1 MLSFG
6 AIFYILGW
14 VLSCFGL
21 MMIAP
26 AALSWGYQDDHSIAF
41 LNTMITTVFIGGLFI
56 LLNRNAEKRL
66 SHKDGFFLTLLTW
79 VTLSFAGAAPL
90 YFSGTAPSFI
100 DAFFEAVSGLTTTGA
115 TVLSGLDDMDH
126 GILLWR
132 SLMQW
137 LGGMG
142 IIVLA
147 IAVLPFLGVGGMQ
160 LYKSE
165 MPGVEADKL
174 QPRLRETAKM
184 LWIVYV
190 CITIVCAACYNLA
203 GMNTFDAITHALTTA
218 ATGGYSTHDASF
230 AYFNSVWIE
239 GICIFFMLVGA
250 VNYSLHYLFLSG
262 ADLKV
267 YFANSELRTFLT
279 IVLIAVGFIFFTLV
293 GSQYMTADNALRQ
306 SLFNVVSVMT
316 TTGYT
321 TANYGAWPVFV
332 SLVML
337 ALMFIGGSTG
347 STAGG
352 MKVMRIMLIV
362 KQGAKELSR
371 LIHPRGVSRIK
382 IGFQNIPDHVMQAVW
397 SFAGLYI
404 LIFIILSM
412 AISSYGIDQ
421 ITAFSAAG
429 ATLTGLGPGLGDVG
443 PASNYGHLPDG
454 VKFLLCLSMLLGR
467 LEIFT
472 ILVIFMPAFWKK

>member
-1 MLSFG
+1 MSYG

-14 VLSCFGL
+14 VLTFFGF
-21 MMIAP
+21 MMLAP
-26 AALSWGYQDDHSIAF
+26 ALLSWGYHDNHMFAF
-41 LNTMITTVFIGGLFI
+41 INTLLATTFVGSLCIV
-56 LLNRNAEKRL
+56 LNRKADRSL
-66 SHKDGFFLTLLTW
+66 SHRDGFFLTLLTW
-79 VTLSFAGAAPL
+79 LTLSLVGAAPL
-90 YFSGTAPSFI
+90 YFSGVVPSFI

-115 TVLSGLDDMDH
+115 SVLSGLDTMDH
-126 GILLWR
+126 GVLLWR

-184 LWIVYV
+184 LWIVYL
-190 CITIVCAACYNLA
+190 CITVTCAACYSLA
-203 GMNTFDAITHALTTA
+203 GMTTFDAITHALTTA

-230 AYFNSVWIE
+230 SYFDSVMIE
-239 GICIFFMLVGA
+239 GICIFFMIVGA
-250 VNYSLHYLFLSG
+250 INYSLHYLFLSG
-262 ADLKV
+262 SGWRV
-267 YFANSELRTFLT
+267 YFSNIELRTFLT
-279 IVLIAVGFIFFTLV
+279 IVFFAVTFIVLTLLA
-293 GSQYMTADNALRQ
+293 SEYMGVEDSIRRA
-306 SLFNVVSVMT
+306 LFNVVSVVT
-316 TTGYT
+316 TTGYA
-321 TANYGAWPVFV
+321 TADYGAWPVFA

-362 KQGAKELSR
+362 KQGAKELAR
-371 LIHPRGVSRIK
+371 LIHPRGISRIK
-382 IGFQNIPDHVMQAVW
+382 IGTQNIPDHVMQAVW

-404 LIFIILSM
+404 LIFILLSM

-429 ATLTGLGPGLGDVG
+429 ATLTGLGPGLGEVG
-443 PASNYGHLPDG
+443 PSSNYGHLPDG
-454 VKFLLCLSMLLGR
+454 VKLLLCLSMLLGR

-472 ILVIFMPAFWKK
+472 ILVIFTPAFWKK

>member
-1 MLSFG
+1 MLAFG

-14 VLSCFGL
+14 VLSFFGL

-26 AALSWGYQDDHSIAF
+26 ALLSWGYHDNHMFAF
-41 LNTMITTVFIGGLFI
+41 INTMFCTTFVGGLCI
-56 LLNRNAEKRL
+56 LLNKNAEKSL

-79 VTLSFAGAAPL
+79 ITLSIVGAIPL
-90 YFSGTAPSFI
+90 YFSGVVPNFV

-115 TVLSGLDDMDH
+115 SVLSGLDNMDH
-126 GILLWR
+126 GVLLWR

-190 CITIVCAACYNLA
+190 CITVSCAACYNLA
-203 GMNTFDAITHALTTA
+203 GMTTFDAINHALTTA

-230 AYFNSVWIE
+230 AYFDSVLIE
-239 GICIFFMLVGA
+239 CICIFFMIVGA
-250 VNYSLHYLFLSG
+250 INYSLHYLFLSG
-262 ADLKV
+262 SGIRTYISNV
-267 YFANSELRTFLT
+267 ELRTFLT
-279 IVLIAVGFIFFTLV
+279 IVSLAALFIVSTLIITD
-293 GSQYMTADNALRQ
+293 YMSVDNAIRKAV
-306 SLFNVVSVMT
+306 FNVVSVIT
-316 TTGYT
+316 TTGYVT
-321 TANYGAWPVFV
+321 SDYGAWPVFV
-332 SLVML
+332 SLIML

-347 STAGG
+347 STSGG
-352 MKVMRIMLIV
+352 MKVMRIILIV
-362 KQGAKELSR
+362 KQGAKELAR
-371 LIHPRGVSRIK
+371 LIHPRGINRIK
-382 IGFQNIPDHVMQAVW
+382 IGTQNIPDHVMQAVW

-404 LIFIILSM
+404 LIFIIISM

-421 ITAFSAAG
+421 ITAFSAAA

-454 VKFLLCLSMLLGR
+454 VKLLLCLSMLLGR

-472 ILVIFMPAFWKK
+472 ILVIFTPAFWKK